1 MQFMAAEKSGQTS
14 ITSELVMS
22 KNEDSITG
30 DFKSQLLPLG
40 DLKVRLIPF

>member
-1 MQFMAAEKSGQTS
+1 MA
-14 ITSELVMS
+14 

-40 DLKVRLIPF
+40 DLKVVFIES